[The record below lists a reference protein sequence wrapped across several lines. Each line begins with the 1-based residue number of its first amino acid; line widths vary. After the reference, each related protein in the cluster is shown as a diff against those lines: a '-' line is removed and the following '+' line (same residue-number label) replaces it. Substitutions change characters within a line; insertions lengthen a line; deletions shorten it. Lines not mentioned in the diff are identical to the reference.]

1 MPDPLSIRLN
11 TLFHVY
17 IQGTVYIY
25 MYLYVCIPL
34 FVREYEL
41 NTICYYNI
49 AVIEKV
55 TGMAVLKEVT
65 AISTK
70 VTAVISY
77 DESNGD

>member
-1 MPDPLSIRLN
+1 
-11 TLFHVY
+11 
-17 IQGTVYIY
+17 
-25 MYLYVCIPL
+25 
-34 FVREYEL
+34 L